1 MNRAQRSKTLEQFE
15 YLNQLID
22 EQQEQE
28 IQLDERCIYNREDRS
43 L

>member
-1 MNRAQRSKTLEQFE
+1 MNRAQRNKTLEQFE

-28 IQLDERCIYNREDRS
+28 IQLDERDI
-43 L
+43 